1 MFNFIV
7 EKNPKS
13 PVAESYRTL
22 RTNIQFSTFD
32 KEIQTIVVTSA
43 APGEGK
49 STTIGNLA
57 IVMAQSGKKVL
68 LIDCDLRKPSIHK
81 KFRITNQAGLTNI
94 LLYDVDP
101 FDIFHKHSDNLYI
114 LTTGQLPPN
123 PAEVIASKKLKGFI
137 EKIKDEFDYIL
148 IDSPPLIAVTDAQ
161 ILSRLCDGTILVV
174 SSGEAERET
183 VKRAKDLLNK
193 VNANIIGVVLNKLEL
208 KTRKGYGYYYYYGE
222 EERKG
227 RRVKW

>member
-22 RTNIQFSTFD
+22 RTNIQFSSFD
-32 KEIQTIVVTSA
+32 KEIKTIVVTSA

-68 LIDCDLRKPSIHK
+68 LIDCDLRKPSLHK

-101 FDIFHKHSDNLYI
+101 FEIFHKHTNNLYI

-123 PAEVIASKKLKGFI
+123 PAEVVASNRLKSFI
-137 EKIKDEFDYIL
+137 EKMKNEFDYIL

-161 ILSRLCDGTILVV
+161 ILSSFCDGTLLVV

-193 VNANIIGVVLNKLEL
+193 VKANIIGVVLNKIEL
-208 KTRKGYGYYYYYGE
+208 KSRKGYYYYYGDE
-222 EERKG
+222 EG
-227 RRVKW
+227 RRRKW

>member
-22 RTNIQFSTFD
+22 RTNIQFSSFD
-32 KEIQTIVVTSA
+32 KDIKTIVVTSA

-68 LIDCDLRKPSIHK
+68 LIDCDLRKPSLHK

-94 LLYDVDP
+94 LLFDVDP
-101 FDIFHKHSDNLYI
+101 MDILHKHMDNLYI

-123 PAEVIASKKLKGFI
+123 PAEVVASNRLKKFI
-137 EKIKDEFDYIL
+137 EEMKNHFDYIL
-148 IDSPPLIAVTDAQ
+148 IDSPPLIAVTDSQ
-161 ILSRLCDGTILVV
+161 ILSSFCDGTLLVV

-193 VNANIIGVVLNKLEL
+193 VNANIIGVVLNKLDL
-208 KTRKGYGYYYYYGE
+208 KSRKGYGYYYYYGDE
-222 EERKG
+222 EG
-227 RRVKW
+227 RGAKW

>member
-1 MFNFIV
+1 MFKFIV
-7 EKNPKS
+7 EKDPKS

-22 RTNIQFSTFD
+22 RTNIQFSSFD
-32 KEIQTIVVTSA
+32 KEIRTIVVTSA
-43 APGEGK
+43 TPGEGK

-57 IVMAQSGKKVL
+57 IVMSQSGKKVL

-94 LLYDVDP
+94 LLYDVEP
-101 FDIFHKHSDNLYI
+101 FEIFHKHSDNLYI

-123 PAEVIASKKLKGFI
+123 PAEVVSSNRLKSFI
-137 EKIKDEFDYIL
+137 EKMKNEFDYIL

-161 ILSRLCDGTILVV
+161 ILSSFCDGTLLVV

-193 VNANIIGVVLNKLEL
+193 VKANIIGVVLNKIEL
-208 KTRKGYGYYYYYGE
+208 KSRKGYYYYYGDE
-222 EERKG
+222 EG
-227 RRVKW
+227 RRIKW